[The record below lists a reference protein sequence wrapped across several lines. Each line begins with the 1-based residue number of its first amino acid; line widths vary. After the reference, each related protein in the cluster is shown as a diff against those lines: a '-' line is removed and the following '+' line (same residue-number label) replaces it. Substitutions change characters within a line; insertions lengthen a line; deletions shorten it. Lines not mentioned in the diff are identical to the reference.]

1 MSKLNFWPFGGKT
14 PKAINPNTTVKLSV
28 LLIKET
34 TIGYS
39 FSGNNFSP
47 VPPDAVF
54 EEIVKYRVGTYITL
68 QDGSIIPNYLN
79 GYLALECKTEEEAE
93 KVYNFI
99 VKNNGKIRSDEQ
111 LKETVLVTY

>member
-1 MSKLNFWPFGGKT
+1 MGKLNFWPFGGKT
-14 PKAINPNTTVKLSV
+14 PKATDPNQTVKLSV

-39 FSGNNFSP
+39 FSGNNFAP
-47 VPPDAVF
+47 VSPDAVF
-54 EEIVKYRVGTYITL
+54 EEIVKYRVGTFMTL

-79 GYLALECKTEEEAE
+79 GYLALDCKTEEEAE
-93 KVYNFI
+93 KVYKFI
-99 VKNNGKIRSDEQ
+99 VKNNGKIRSEET